1 MLHSRSWGSGQVE
14 PRWHTVTGVGAE
26 AATDL
31 FFELFD
37 GLPRQGPGDPASTR
51 RALELLPPLGARARV
66 LDVGCGTGGATLPLA
81 RHTPARVTA
90 LDRHAPF
97 VLELRRQARA
107 AGLADRLQAI
117 VGDMARIAF
126 RSGSFDAVWCEGAA
140 YVLGIEPALRAWR
153 ELLRPGGH
161 VALTDSCWLAPDPS
175 PECAAFWQAEYP
187 AMTDVAGVLAAAG
200 RAGYSLVGHFTL
212 PDQAWWSDYY
222 DPLGRNLAAFAA
234 RHAGQP
240 EALELAASVEREIDA
255 RHRFAPWYGYVFF
268 VLRR

>member
-1 MLHSRSWGSGQVE
+1 M
-14 PRWHTVTGVGAE
+14 
-26 AATDL
+26 DL

-51 RALELLPPLGARARV
+51 RALGLLPPLGPRARV

-81 RHTPARVTA
+81 RHTAARLTA
-90 LDRHAPF
+90 LDRHGPF

-107 AGLADRLQAI
+107 AGLADRLQAV
-117 VGDMARIAF
+117 VGDMARIGF

-161 VALTDSCWLAPDPS
+161 VALTDSCWLAPDRP
-175 PECAAFWQAEYP
+175 PECAAFWQSEYP

-212 PDQAWWSDYY
+212 PDAAWWSDYY

-240 EALELAASVEREIDA
+240 EALELAASVGREIDA
-255 RHRFAPWYGYVFF
+255 RRRFAPWYGYVFF
-268 VLRR
+268 VLRS